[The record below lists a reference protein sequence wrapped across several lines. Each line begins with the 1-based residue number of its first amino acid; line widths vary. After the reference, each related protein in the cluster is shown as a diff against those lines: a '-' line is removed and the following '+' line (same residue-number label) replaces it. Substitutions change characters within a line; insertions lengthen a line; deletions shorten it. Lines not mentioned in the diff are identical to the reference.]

1 MGTVTYRSGS
11 PGDSFPSADI
21 GLVVNSAKPSQTY
34 YASKIGQVKKRREE
48 VTRKWRGSKTGGS
61 KETR

>member
-1 MGTVTYRSGS
+1 LEISGS
-11 PGDSFPSADI
+11 REKKDLKS
-21 GLVVNSAKPSQTY
+21 